1 MQPRVAVLA
10 SGAGTNLQALL
21 DDPVVAPSIV
31 VVASDRSDAGAL
43 EKARARGIA
52 SEFVDPAESFDREGY
67 DRALRKRLED
77 AGVDH
82 VLLAGFMRVL
92 TEEMVGPFDGRML
105 NVHPSLL
112 PAFPG
117 ANAPRDA
124 LAAGAKVTGVT
135 VHLVELALDAGP
147 IVAQEAVP
155 IEPEDDERTLHA
167 RIQRVEHRIYPL
179 AARALIQGRLSVD
192 GRVVRIAPEREPSR

>member
-1 MQPRVAVLA
+1 MEPRVAVLA
-10 SGAGTNLQALL
+10 SGGGTNLQALL
-21 DDPVVAPSIV
+21 DDPVVAASVV
-31 VVASDRSDAGAL
+31 VVASNRPDSGAL
-43 EKARARGIA
+43 ERAGASGIA
-52 SEFVDPAESFDREGY
+52 TEFVDPAESFDREGF

-92 TEEMVGPFDGRML
+92 TEEMVGPFEGRML

-117 ANAPRDA
+117 AHAPRDA
-124 LAAGAKVTGVT
+124 LAAGAKVTGAT

-147 IVAQEAVP
+147 IVLQEAVP
-155 IEPEDDERTLHA
+155 IDPDDDERNLHA
-167 RIQRVEHRIYPL
+167 RIQEVEHRIYPA

-192 GRVVRIAPEREPSR
+192 GRVVRIRPESAQ

>member
-10 SGAGTNLQALL
+10 SGAGTNLEALL
-21 DDPVVAPSIV
+21 NDPVVAPGIV
-31 VVASDRSDAGAL
+31 VVASDRPDAGAL
-43 EKARARGIA
+43 ERARARGIA
-52 SEFVDPAESFDREGY
+52 AEFVDPAESFDREGY

-92 TEEMVGPFDGRML
+92 TEEMVSPFEGRTL

-124 LAAGAKVTGVT
+124 LAAGAKVTGAT

-147 IVAQEAVP
+147 IVLQEAVA
-155 IEPEDDERTLHA
+155 IEPQDDERTLHS
-167 RIQRVEHRIYPL
+167 RIQEVEHRIYPA
-179 AARALIQGRLSVD
+179 AARALIQGRLSID
-192 GRVVRIAPEREPSR
+192 GRIVWIVPEPRA

>member
-21 DDPVVAPSIV
+21 DDRVVAGAIV
-31 VVASDRSDAGAL
+31 LVASDRPAAGAL
-43 EKARARGIA
+43 DRARDRAIA
-52 SEFVDPAESFDREGY
+52 AEFVDPAESFDREEY
-67 DRALRKRLED
+67 DRALRKRLEN

-92 TEEMVGPFDGRML
+92 TEEMVAPFEGRML

-117 ANAPRDA
+117 ARAPRDA
-124 LAAGAKVTGVT
+124 LAAGAKVTGAT
-135 VHLVELALDAGP
+135 VHLVELELDRGP
-147 IVAQEAVP
+147 IVAQEPVA
-155 IEPEDDERTLHA
+155 IEPDDDERTLHA
-167 RIQRVEHRIYPL
+167 RIQQVEHRIYPP
-179 AARALIQGRLSVD
+179 AARALIEGRLSVD
-192 GRVVRIAPEREPSR
+192 GRIVRIAPEASA